1 MAASTNLRLVDL
13 NSDALISSLP
23 EVGDTP
29 NQPLSFSFPG
39 PSVSMAEVSLLNVP
53 FRVNGS
59 ASGNG
64 YIMISQGI
72 WHFAI
77 HV

>member
-29 NQPLSFSFPG
+29 NQPLSFLFPKREY
-39 PSVSMAEVSLLNVP
+39 MAEVSLLNVP

-64 YIMISQGI
+64 YIMISQEI

>member
-13 NSDALISSLP
+13 NSDTLISNLP
-23 EVGDTP
+23 EVGDAP
-29 NQPLSFSFPG
+29 NQLLSFSFPKREL
-39 PSVSMAEVSLLNVP
+39 AEVSLLNVP

-64 YIMISQGI
+64 YIMISQEI